1 MSEGYADQEGYPAL
15 VAYDLLNLFASN
27 YLITQDGNIITGD
40 KIISNGNCMFHA
52 LGYAYYASLTE
63 TLESDEN
70 YAVPKNWVAANAAP
84 SYNIVDDVSL
94 TTKYYDETNSISHL
108 KTDDNKRDINDK
120 ALELKTRVAQTIINF
135 NKYYNKI
142 NPTHVIDANIVTT
155 YYDDDTNTE
164 KTLTLKMFIN
174 PIDKNEQY
182 YPADDNSIKNEQYY
196 PADDN
201 SIYASAFLL
210 NKIIC
215 IINCRYVF
223 GFKNCHDITHY
234 QLFGPINMFCTTN
247 NILFLLYVHESHY
260 ETFYPENTEL
270 KISVKKNIVDKF
282 NELISKSKNKPA
294 NNNDNRM
301 FVAPEPFL
309 NHLESYSFY
318 SRDIVIDFTQK
329 PTIDNAKLK
338 SKVTNKD
345 SFEAEFE
352 HNKEF
357 IESINPKETDQDK
370 LYDNQA
376 LLNKLLT
383 ENQELTD
390 IINMPELHLSE
401 EDTRTCNDRSKKLT
415 GLIGQLVDKQPIVS
429 PNNSPPPS
437 LLKKP
442 TSLPTS
448 SSNNPS
454 STPIVSTPK
463 KYSFYSKERPPL
475 NLTLTNPIQY
485 TPYIF
490 RVRTR
495 KPLNL
500 ILITE

>member
-1 MSEGYADQEGYPAL
+1 MSEGYADQEGYTAL

-27 YLITQDGNIITGD
+27 YLTTQNGNIITGD

-63 TLESDEN
+63 TPESNEN

-84 SYNIVDDVSL
+84 SYNINDDPSL
-94 TTKYYDETNSISHL
+94 TTKYYDESNSISDL
-108 KTDDNKRDINDK
+108 KTDDNKRVINDK

-135 NKYYNKI
+135 NKYYNKN
-142 NPTHVIDANIVTT
+142 NPETQMNDNIVSG
-155 YYDDDTNTE
+155 DDVTFE
-164 KTLTLKMFIN
+164 QFIK
-174 PIDKNEQY
+174 PI
-182 YPADDNSIKNEQYY
+182 PGSEQYY

-215 IINCRYVF
+215 IIKCRYVF
-223 GFKNCHDITHY
+223 GVKNCHDITNY

-247 NILFLLYVHESHY
+247 NILFLLYEHESHY

-270 KISVKKNIVDKF
+270 KISVTQNIVDKF
-282 NELISKSKNKPA
+282 NDLISKSKIKPENNK
-294 NNNDNRM
+294 DYRM

-318 SRDIVIDFTQK
+318 SRDIVIDFKQK

-338 SKVTNKD
+338 SKVTNTD
-345 SFEAEFE
+345 SFEPEFE
-352 HNKEF
+352 QNKVK
-357 IESINPKETDQDK
+357 ITSINPTETDQDK

-376 LLNKLLT
+376 LLDKLLT
-383 ENQELTD
+383 ENQELN
-390 IINMPELHLSE
+390 ILINLEDNTEEERNMYSARQIKITELIKMFV
-401 EDTRTCNDRSKKLT
+401 KKLPSRNP
-415 GLIGQLVDKQPIVS
+415 VPISIPLTIMQV
-429 PNNSPPPS
+429 PS
-437 LLKKP
+437 NKLRTP
-442 TSLPTS
+442 T
-448 SSNNPS
+448 
-454 STPIVSTPK
+454 

-475 NLTLTNPIQY
+475 TLTPITPIQY

>member
-27 YLITQDGNIITGD
+27 YLKTQDSNIITGD

-63 TLESDEN
+63 TPESDDN

-94 TTKYYDETNSISHL
+94 VTKYYDESNSISDL
-108 KTDDNKRDINDK
+108 KTDDNKRYINDK
-120 ALELKTRVAQTIINF
+120 ALALKTRVAQTIINF
-135 NKYYNKI
+135 KKYYNKI
-142 NPTHVIDANIVTT
+142 NPTHVINANIVTT
-155 YYDDDTNTE
+155 YYDDDTHTE
-164 KTLTLKMFIN
+164 KPLTLDMFIN
-174 PIDKNEQY
+174 PIDEN
-182 YPADDNSIKNEQYY
+182 DQYY

-223 GFKNCHDITHY
+223 GVKNCHDITNY

-247 NILFLLYVHESHY
+247 NILFLLYEHESHY

-270 KISVKKNIVDKF
+270 KISVTQNIVDKF
-282 NELISKSKNKPA
+282 NDLISKSKIKPENNK
-294 NNNDNRM
+294 DYRM

-318 SRDIVIDFTQK
+318 SRDIVIDFKQK

-338 SKVTNKD
+338 SKVTNTD
-345 SFEAEFE
+345 YFETEFE
-352 HNKEF
+352 QNKVK
-357 IESINPKETDQDK
+357 ITSINPTETDQDK

-376 LLNKLLT
+376 LLDKLST
-383 ENQELTD
+383 ENQELNILIAQEDNTEKER
-390 IINMPELHLSE
+390 NMYIARQKKITELIE
-401 EDTRTCNDRSKKLT
+401 MFVKKLPSRNP
-415 GLIGQLVDKQPIVS
+415 VPISIPLTIMPV
-429 PNNSPPPS
+429 PS
-437 LLKKP
+437 NKLRTP
-442 TSLPTS
+442 T
-448 SSNNPS
+448 
-454 STPIVSTPK
+454 
-463 KYSFYSKERPPL
+463 KYSFYSNERPPL
-475 NLTLTNPIQY
+475 KLDLINPIPY

-500 ILITE
+500 ILNTE